1 MLKLLSKAYIRI
13 LILAVCLG
21 SMIISLDETTGIK
34 MRISNLVFEAY
45 IKLKP
50 RPADDTIIFVD
61 IDDASLAQIGQW
73 PWPRTILSDMIQS
86 IHDAGAATIIFDGVL
101 AEPDRTSP
109 LHIAGLLGDDHPAKE
124 ALQSLPD
131 NDDTLA
137 QTIKNVGNFVAGFSH
152 GSNPQ
157 APILKGRILAK
168 KDVKAYF
175 MNPQQ
180 SGMPP
185 FKTTAQFLRPL
196 QKNAAGNGSF
206 MASLDPD
213 GVIRK
218 TTLLFHNGKN
228 LYPSLILEGL
238 RVYEKTYKGYVKLDW
253 NEAFAQNP
261 MQSPFYAKFAGR
273 QIPISHE
280 GDMWIHYRPFKR
292 SEQISARKF
301 IANGADNPRPDL
313 TDKIVFIASEAEG
326 LKDLRATPLG
336 NIAGVKVHM
345 NALEQILQNAYL
357 TRPPRALDYEFFAGI
372 AAGTLI
378 ALLSFAI
385 NPAWLL
391 LITGSIIGAA
401 FGVSWHLFTA
411 QGLLLDPVTPSLIA
425 LIIFIIASALGFLK
439 TEADRKHIRA
449 AFGHYIS
456 PEFMR
461 ELTGN
466 PDKLQLG
473 GEIKDLTIMF
483 TDIRKFTSISEGLTP
498 QELIALMNDFL
509 TPMSDLVM
517 QNRGTIDKYMGDAMM
532 AFWNAPLDDPKHHR
546 NACRAALGMQ
556 AALEP
561 INQRV
566 AQQAAKI
573 NKTPVLLRAG
583 IGINTGPCAVG
594 NMGSKQR
601 FAYSTLGDA
610 VNLASR
616 LEGQTKTYGV
626 GILIGESTYRE
637 VCDFAALEMDIIQV
651 KGKKQPVHIYAL
663 LGDDNDALDANFQ
676 ALNAHHEKM
685 LQAYRN
691 KNFEVALAAL
701 EKCRAFDQYGL
712 NVTYDLYAKRC
723 AEFILNPPAP
733 DWDGVY
739 VATSK

>member
-1 MLKLLSKAYIRI
+1 MFKIFSKLYARI
-13 LILAVCLG
+13 IILALCLG
-21 SMIISLDETTGIK
+21 AMIISLDETTGIK
-34 MRISNLVFEAY
+34 LRISNLVFEAY

-50 RPADDTIIFVD
+50 RPADDKIIFID

-73 PWPRTILSDMIQS
+73 PWPRSILSDMVQN
-86 IHDAGAATIIFDGVL
+86 IHDAGAAVIIFDGVL

-109 LHIAGLLGDDHPAKE
+109 SHIAGMLDDHHPAKE
-124 ALQSLPD
+124 ALKSLPD

-168 KDVKAYF
+168 KDVKAYL

-180 SGMPP
+180 SSMTP

-213 GVIRK
+213 GVIRQ
-218 TTLLFHNGKN
+218 TTLLFHNSKH

-238 RVYEKTYKGYVKLDW
+238 RVYEAQYKGYVKVDW
-253 NEAFAQNP
+253 NEDFAKNP
-261 MQSPFYAKFAGR
+261 MQTPFYAKFAGR
-273 QIPISHE
+273 QIPISHN
-280 GDMWIHYRPFKR
+280 GKMWIYYRAFTR
-292 SEQISARKF
+292 NEQISARKF
-301 IANGADNPRPDL
+301 IANDADNPRPDL
-313 TDKIVFIASEAEG
+313 TDKIIFIASEAEG

-345 NALEQILQNAYL
+345 NALEQILQDTYL

-385 NPAWLL
+385 NPVWLL
-391 LITGSIIGAA
+391 LITGSIISAA
-401 FGVSWHLFTA
+401 FGASWHLFA
-411 QGLLLDPVTPSLIA
+411 AHGLLLDPVTPSLIA
-425 LIIFIIASALGFLK
+425 LVIFIIASALGFLK
-439 TEADRKHIRA
+439 TEAERKHIRA

-498 QELIALMNDFL
+498 QELIGLMNDFL

-561 INQRV
+561 INAGV
-566 AQQAAKI
+566 AKKAAEI
-573 NKTPVLLRAG
+573 GKTPVLLRAG

-601 FAYSTLGDA
+601 FAYSTLGDP

-637 VCDFAALEMDIIQV
+637 VCDFAALELDIIQV

-663 LGDDNDALDANFQ
+663 LGDDNDAMKEAFQ
-676 ALNAHHEKM
+676 ALVSEHEKM
-685 LQAYRN
+685 LRAYRN
-691 KNFEVALAAL
+691 KNFEVALAQIA
-701 EKCRAFDQYGL
+701 KCRALDQYGL
-712 NVTYDLYAKRC
+712 SVTYDLYDKRC
-723 AEFILNPPAP
+723 AEFILNPPP
-733 DWDGVY
+733 HNWDGVY